1 MDRKSTAA
9 SSIPYDPVAGAEFMT
24 CLEMEKISEKLKILD
39 YDKDFILA
47 SKIRPLHKHYFAIVS
62 NPGEQFFVFT
72 SLSAW
77 LIRKCGGKFDQ
88 PQEFDDPN
96 ASIAKILD
104 FLRSINVVIDFP
116 PSKLKQ
122 GVGEQATFVLSNL
135 CDQAIKVS
143 RFEFKKPYVI
153 EDDVVE
159 EEVHEGDIELILE
172 KVESEMMADYL
183 SDDENDEEL
192 IKVDDLSRNVNRGSR
207 TYYNQENV
215 AKPNLSVESWKLEL
229 ERVLPQLK
237 VVVKTDSREWRSHLE
252 QMKQFKN
259 TISGASSGIQ
269 GQLESFHK
277 HVGQSMEKINTR
289 EKFLNTQLEPH
300 LAECRK
306 AMNALETM
314 KSKFKIQ
321 NEGVSE
327 KTRILNRLSEDLDGL
342 KNQMQERGA
351 SMTDGTPLVTL
362 KKNLAK
368 MKSEM
373 MLMDIAI
380 AEYDNNIIGNKLRD
394 KALMLQVEF
403 GAETQQTRL
412 I

>member
-1 MDRKSTAA
+1 MDRKSSAA
-9 SSIPYDPVAGAEFMT
+9 SSVPYDTNAGVEYLL
-24 CLEMEKISEKLKILD
+24 CLEMEKISEKLKLLD

-47 SKIRPLHKHYFAIVS
+47 SKIRPLHKHYFAIVA

-72 SLSAW
+72 SLCAW
-77 LIRKCGGKFDQ
+77 LIRKCGGKFDP

-104 FLRSINVVIDFP
+104 FLRSINVIIDFP

-122 GVGEQATFVLSNL
+122 GVGEQATYVLNNL

-143 RFEFKKPYVI
+143 RFEYKKPYVV

-172 KVESEMMADYL
+172 KVENEMIADYL

-192 IKVDDLSRNVNRGSR
+192 IKVDDLSRQLNTKGVGSF
-207 TYYNQENV
+207 YSHEN
-215 AKPNLSVESWKLEL
+215 AIKPNFTTESWKLEL
-229 ERVLPQLK
+229 ERVLSQLK
-237 VVVKTDSREWRSHLE
+237 VVVKTDSREWRSHVE

-259 TISGASSGIQ
+259 TISSASTAIQ

-277 HVGQSMEKINTR
+277 HVGQNMEKINAR

-306 AMNALETM
+306 AMNALDTT
-314 KSKFKIQ
+314 KVKFKML
-321 NEGVSE
+321 NEGVTE
-327 KTRILNRLSEDLDGL
+327 KTRILNHLSDELDTL
-342 KNQMQERGA
+342 KHQMQERGA
-351 SMTDGTPLVTL
+351 SMTDGTPLVAL

-368 MKSEM
+368 MKSEIAIM
-373 MLMDIAI
+373 NIAI
-380 AEYDNNIIGNKLRD
+380 AEYDNSIINNKVRD
-394 KALMLQVEF
+394 KTLMMQLEF
-403 GAETQQTRL
+403 GADIAIT
-412 I
+412 